1 MSQLSLEIVDMSEL
15 WAFIKN
21 DPTNLL
27 NAASNIKSNPKM
39 ESKMTDCKESESE
52 FPLLEI

>member
-1 MSQLSLEIVDMSEL
+1 MSHLSLDIVNMSKF
-15 WAFIKN
+15 WAFMKN
-21 DPTNLL
+21 DTKNLL

-52 FPLLEI
+52 FPWLEI